1 MIKKFVVLLI
11 ICLAAFGVK
20 AQTPAVPKF
29 LENMSFDE
37 IKGITAD
44 PKKNEDLFV
53 QMLFSIPPEYHQYI
67 MPMVADIYGISEK
80 VRMMPGIVEWRRKLP
95 TRIAP
100 QLADFAEKHLRYLN
114 RAFYP
119 YLMPEMWPQK
129 ETEGHS
135 HHQFVPQVIKVNS
148 PEELERVFPSS
159 IKPNSFLGQLMSG
172 DYKVKEKKSK
182 TPALTEKDVASVVTV
197 MGKLKKLEEG
207 SKGRERRNI
216 LILDYK
222 DMNLLVDAHINP
234 CQSIVSHL
242 DKINADKWLEF
253 QVKQEN
259 MTVPEFVQKCDATI
273 KAYRM
278 RLAAPGVL
286 IAIQWEAERAM
297 ELPKDSHQRRL
308 VMALISMFDTTHAN
322 LDAIK
327 GKEEELNKL
336 FRDKL
341 LFLGTPV
348 LLDF

>member
-1 MIKKFVVLLI
+1 MIKKVIAFLMICFV
-11 ICLAAFGVK
+11 AFNVK
-20 AQTPAVPKF
+20 AQGLAVPKI

-37 IKGITAD
+37 IKGITSD

-53 QMLFSIPPEYHQYI
+53 QMLFSIPPLYHQYI
-67 MPMVADIYGISEK
+67 MPMVGDLYGVSEK
-80 VRMMPGIVEWRRKLP
+80 TRMMPGIVEWRRKLP

-100 QLADFAEKHLRYLN
+100 QLADFAKEHLRYLN
-114 RAFYP
+114 PAFYP
-119 YLMPEMWPQK
+119 YLMPEMWPQE
-129 ETEGHS
+129 ETEGHT
-135 HHQFVPQVIKVNS
+135 HQQFVPQVIKINS

-159 IKPNSFLGQLMSG
+159 INPNSFLGQLMSG
-172 DYKVKEKKSK
+172 TYQVKEKKSK
-182 TPALTEKDVASVVTV
+182 HPALTQKDVASVVTV

-216 LILDYK
+216 LILDYR
-222 DMNLLVDAHINP
+222 DMNLLIDAHINP

-242 DKINADKWLEF
+242 DKIDADKWFEF

-259 MTVPEFVQKCDATI
+259 MDVSEFVQKCDATI

-278 RLAAPGVL
+278 WLAAPGVL
-286 IAIQWEAERAM
+286 TATKWEVERAM

-308 VMALISMFDTTHAN
+308 AMALVDMFDTTPAD
-322 LDAIK
+322 LKAIE
-327 GKEEELNKL
+327 GKEAELDKL